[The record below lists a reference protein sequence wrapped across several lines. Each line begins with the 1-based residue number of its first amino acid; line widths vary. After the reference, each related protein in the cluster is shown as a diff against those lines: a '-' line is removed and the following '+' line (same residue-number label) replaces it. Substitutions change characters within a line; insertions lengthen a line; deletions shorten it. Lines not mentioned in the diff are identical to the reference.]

1 LDTIEIKRPITVKVI
16 MTQGFKDQLIGEARE
31 TLNKLEM
38 NLKIIEEQM
47 MGQISNLAESD
58 PERAINMSQQL
69 EADQE
74 KLKAMKAE
82 LSWKIRELES
92 TENGAEYP
100 LQMLEGSVSVR
111 IGDNLLERL
120 SKCEVLIKDWK
131 VLEIRHA

>member
-31 TLNKLEM
+31 TLGKLEM

-47 MGQISNLAESD
+47 MGQISSLAESD

-69 EADQE
+69 ESDQE

-82 LSWKIRELES
+82 LSWKIKELES
-92 TENGAEYP
+92 TQNGGEYP
-100 LQMLEGSVSVR
+100 LQMLEGAVHVQ
-111 IGDNLLERL
+111 IGDNLLEKV

-131 VLEIRHA
+131 VLEIRNA